1 MVHHRH
7 RLETIHTG
15 ISMADTATTGVT
27 ASASRQPRVTSVTSR
42 MATAITSFRVLLFVF
57 VMKSSSFLVADAAVG
72 CIRIAFSWALLYTV
86 SQISKVDVSYMNMQK
101 DYVNMHRY
109 KAFLKVVEV
118 GSFTKAAELLGYT
131 QPALSQMMTSLERE
145 LSMKLLYRSRY
156 GIRLTPEG
164 ERLYPAVESAVRQ
177 YDAMRRSADEISGL
191 ETGIV
196 RIGTVSSVS
205 AHWLPQVIL
214 AFWEKHPNV
223 QIVLHQGDYSSIQE
237 WIRNGAVDFGFV
249 NPQAV
254 KGLEMMVVKSGA
266 FRAVVPA
273 ARPLAAKTAVTLEEL
288 AGEPFLLVESGAYG
302 EVEEAFAAAGIT
314 PNIRLR
320 VHDDYSLLSMVEQG
334 MGVSVL
340 TELVLHKTNYDVVSL
355 PIQPPIIR
363 TLAVVTKDR
372 RTLPLAARVFIDELM
387 AQRET
392 VL

>member
-1 MVHHRH
+1 MEERVGLCYKMVHHRH
-7 RLETIHTG
+7 RL
-15 ISMADTATTGVT
+15 A
-27 ASASRQPRVTSVTSR
+27 
-42 MATAITSFRVLLFVF
+42 
-57 VMKSSSFLVADAAVG
+57 
-72 CIRIAFSWALLYTV
+72 
-86 SQISKVDVSYMNMQK
+86 
-101 DYVNMHRY
+101 
-109 KAFLKVVEV
+109 
-118 GSFTKAAELLGYT
+118 
-131 QPALSQMMTSLERE
+131 
-145 LSMKLLYRSRY
+145 
-156 GIRLTPEG
+156 
-164 ERLYPAVESAVRQ
+164 
-177 YDAMRRSADEISGL
+177 
-191 ETGIV
+191 TGIV

-273 ARPLAAKTAVTLEEL
+273 AHPLAAKTAVTLEEL

-320 VHDDYSLLSMVEQG
+320 VHDDCSLLSMVEQG

-392 VL
+392 LL